1 MQSSSEH
8 DEFITIG
15 RITRTVG
22 LEGFC
27 TIDPLGITLQTLILP
42 CKVRIGVNEFE
53 CELILLE
60 ELQSRPKNLVG
71 RFEGMH
77 DVNSAEI
84 LRGKNIYVKKSDLPS
99 LDQDE
104 FYHFELIGMEAFT
117 DARSESIGIVSEVH
131 NFPSADTLEI
141 KPPFGDPFMIPLTG
155 ESIVRIEKV
164 SRRIIFNHSFVEDL
178 L

>member
-1 MQSSSEH
+1 MQRSSEH
-8 DEFITIG
+8 DEFITVG

-27 TIDPLGITLQTLILP
+27 TIDPLGTALQALIVP
-42 CKVRIGVNEFE
+42 CKVRIGAQEND

-71 RFEGMH
+71 RFEGLH
-77 DVNSAEI
+77 DKDSADR
-84 LRGKNIYVKKSDLPS
+84 LRGKNIYINKTDLPS

-117 DARSESIGIVSEVH
+117 DERSDAIGIVSEVH
-131 NFPSADTLEI
+131 NFPAADTVEI
-141 KPPFGDPFMIPLTG
+141 KPNYGDPFLIPLTG
-155 ESIVRIEKV
+155 ESIIRIEKD
-164 SRRIIFNHSFVEDL
+164 SRKIVFRHSFVEDL